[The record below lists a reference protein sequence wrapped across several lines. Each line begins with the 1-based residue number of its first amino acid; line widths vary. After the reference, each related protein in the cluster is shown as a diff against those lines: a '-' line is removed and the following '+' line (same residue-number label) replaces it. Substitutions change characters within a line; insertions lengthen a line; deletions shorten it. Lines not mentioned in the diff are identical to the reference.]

1 MNDVPVMNDFIQA
14 SRLLRIETPLGADA
28 FLMERFQGREA
39 VNELFSFQAVIRAKR
54 DDVSPQDLVGK
65 NVQVSLDRGDEG
77 PRRVWDGLVTNLT
90 EEPRLTRTL
99 RQYVLTLRPDLWLLS
114 QRSDCRIWLNKTS
127 LEVAET
133 LLSEHGLRAPD
144 ASGVLSPPPARPYS
158 VQWNETDLS
167 FLLRRLEEDGLFF
180 WVRQTDEGQVLA
192 LADNASGWDAG
203 ADGGE
208 GAVRYAAGS
217 TDRDHVSSWN
227 RHFAFTP
234 GQRAGRDWNFETP
247 TTVPESAAPSLVKL
261 PRNGAY
267 ELYEYPA
274 RALDNAASEA
284 ATKLRMQAVE
294 ADHER
299 IEAASTT
306 RHLAPGA
313 KLTPFDVANPEHS
326 FETGVVTAIEHF
338 AHDTTY
344 ETGGD
349 HPIYRNRFEA
359 LPARLGLTPHRTTPR
374 PRIEGT
380 QIAIVA
386 GPPGEEIHT
395 EELGRV
401 KLWFPWDRRARKD
414 GSDTVWVRVGQS
426 WGGGTWGSQIIP
438 RIGMEVAVTHLD
450 GDPDRPLVVGVVA
463 NPVNKVPY
471 DLPANKTRM
480 VLRSNTHKGQ
490 GFNELSMEDEAG
502 RENLFLHAQKDMTE
516 KVLNNRASRIDAHHI
531 DSVGQN
537 RSVEVGQNHQER
549 IGGSMNLSVGGR
561 NGGQGLA
568 QMLKGVLSAGGSF
581 MQRNAGRTE
590 SSGIASFGGA
600 LAGLSQT
607 AEVTSMAANLAFNR
621 SGNHREGGGTEA
633 AGQGAMLGN
642 LLSELM
648 PVSGVMN
655 TIVER
660 YKSDT
665 IGLAATEQV
674 GLQKNT
680 VVGNTMS
687 TSVGRIKKDLIGE
700 DYDLEA
706 KKSIF
711 SRTARHTLVGTKQV
725 VIAGPGGT
733 IIIDDKG
740 VTIKA
745 KHIWFKAPAIDFE
758 SGSPDGTSLSTDKPF
773 AEDCSKDA

>member
-14 SRLLRIETPLGADA
+14 SRLLRIETPLGTDA

-90 EEPRLTRTL
+90 EEPRLTRSL

-114 QRSDCRIWLNKTS
+114 QRSDCRIWLNRTS
-127 LEVAET
+127 LEIAET

-158 VQWNETDLS
+158 VQWNETDLA

-192 LADNASGWDAG
+192 LADGASGWDAG
-203 ADGGE
+203 ADGDT
-208 GAVRYAAGS
+208 GAVRFAAGS

-234 GQRAGRDWNFETP
+234 GRRAGRDWNFETP

-306 RHLAPGA
+306 RNLAPGA
-313 KLTPFDVANPEHS
+313 KLTPYDVANPEHS

-395 EELGRV
+395 EEFGRV

-438 RIGMEVAVTHLD
+438 RIGMEVAVTFLD

-480 VLRSNTHKGQ
+480 VLRSDSHKANGY
-490 GFNELSMEDEAG
+490 NELSFEDEAG
-502 RENLFLHAQKDMTE
+502 QENMFLHAQKDMTQ
-516 KVLNNRASRIDAHHI
+516 KVLNNRISRVDAHQVESI
-531 DSVGQN
+531 GQN
-537 RSVEVGQNHQER
+537 KSTDVGGNHQEK
-549 IGGSMNLSVGGR
+549 IGGSVNLSVGGGLGAPLLSML
-561 NGGQGLA
+561 GGLVA
-568 QMLKGVLSAGGSF
+568 AGGTDSQF
-581 MQRNAGRTE
+581 GSAAIDDPLLQAFTATVAAVGAPAEFASLGANAAVT
-590 SSGIASFGGA
+590 A
-600 LAGLSQT
+600 AGNFAT
-607 AEVTSMAANLAFNR
+607 K
-621 SGNHREGGGTEA
+621 GGTESA
-633 AGQGAMLGN
+633 SAGAGLGRLLDQAMPL
-642 LLSELM
+642 
-648 PVSGVMN
+648 SGVM
-655 TIVER
+655 TTVVEKFR
-660 YKSDT
+660 SDT
-665 IGLAATEQV
+665 VGMARTEQV
-674 GLQKNT
+674 GLYKNT
-680 VVGNTMS
+680 TVGHTM
-687 TSVGRIKKDLIGE
+687 TINAGEEFIIKCGQSRLIMDKDGNVTI
-700 DYDLEA
+700 
-706 KKSIF
+706 
-711 SRTARHTLVGTKQV
+711 TGTKFNFAASGHVQ
-725 VIAGPGGT
+725 INGE
-733 IIIDDKG
+733 IID
-740 VTIKA
+740 
-745 KHIWFKAPAIDFE
+745 
-758 SGSPDGTSLSTDKPF
+758 LN
-773 AEDCSKDA
+773 